1 MLRHAARLC
10 AERGWVSVWERR
22 GVPCLGRTARSGPVR
37 PLHARA
43 GDDSRPGVYGLRGLH
58 APEDFARLASAA
70 TATSESI
77 ARDLRAGL
85 RKGVDVIDDLDDIS
99 DAVCSVVDV
108 AELCRNTHADERWVR
123 AAENAYVDL
132 QAYVHSLNAD
142 RGLYLALVETHERH
156 LRAEASLRKRANG
169 LLSPANQ
176 TNTKQHTVTGDDA
189 TAASSS
195 RARHEKT
202 KTVPR
207 DGDDEKNHHRHL
219 LSPEAAR
226 VALTLRRDFE
236 RGGIHLDDR
245 RRATLER
252 ASSAVVRHGMAFQ
265 RNLVDRDA
273 LGFLDATKSEL
284 GGLPPSSAAAI
295 AFGTSERARVPLD
308 QRTLGAC
315 MRWLESRNAR
325 ERVYK
330 AAYAGPEANKAA
342 LTELLRARAEVAQS
356 LGFESHAAYAV
367 APLMAGTPEAV
378 RATLRAAS
386 DATDDRLAEE
396 AMVMRGFFTRS
407 SRNTPVAVRSWD
419 RAFLARRAREAL
431 FKNKTAAAGE
441 YFGAVAVARGV
452 SRLAE
457 RVFGVSLAFQE
468 MLPGEAWCADARKLV
483 ARDAETNEAL
493 GVIYLDLVAR
503 RGKFPHAAHFVV
515 RCGRERGSSDAEGRG
530 NQKKTL
536 PSVALVCNFGGG
548 ASTTFEDTHLTHSEL
563 ETFMH
568 ELGHAMHSI
577 LSTTEYQHLSGTRCA
592 ADLVEVPSHVFE
604 YFAWDPDAIS
614 VLSAHRTTG
623 DSMPASL
630 LGVLQRSKDLFAAT
644 DLRQQLVFAS
654 ADLET
659 HAMMPTAPT
668 SSGEAHPNN
677 ITHERVRAVAARVG
691 REGFSPVNP
700 HESSGNEN
708 DVEAQCAW
716 ELRFGH
722 VVGYAS
728 TYYSYVYARLI
739 AAEIW
744 RRQFAGRALEPGA
757 GRRFTEGILR
767 KGGAV
772 APETLVRDLLGHDA
786 LMDVAGGI
794 VPDNRA
800 ALRELEVK

>member
-1 MLRHAARLC
+1 M
-10 AERGWVSVWERR
+10 
-22 GVPCLGRTARSGPVR
+22 GRTARSGPVR

-202 KTVPR
+202 KTVTR

-493 GVIYLDLVAR
+493 GVIYLDVVAR

-700 HESSGNEN
+700 HESSRNEN

-800 ALRELEVK
+800 ALRELEVQSR

>member
-1 MLRHAARLC
+1 M
-10 AERGWVSVWERR
+10 
-22 GVPCLGRTARSGPVR
+22 GRTARSGPVR

-493 GVIYLDLVAR
+493 GVIYLDVVAR